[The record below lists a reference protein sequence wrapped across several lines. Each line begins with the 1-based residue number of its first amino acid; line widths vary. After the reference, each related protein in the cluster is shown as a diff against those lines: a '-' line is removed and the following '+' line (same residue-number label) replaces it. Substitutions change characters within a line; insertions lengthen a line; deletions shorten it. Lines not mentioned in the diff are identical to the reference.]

1 MKEQNKWKEDT
12 VKFVL
17 PLYGY
22 QSKTYPMVNAD
33 NTSQRCHK
41 NSFLKKD
48 FSLVLFEKFLSNCG
62 AVKSQNL
69 TKVTYFTGLLML
81 PIQTLLSKAY
91 SQVTLLK
98 PTKMNK
104 I

>member
-17 PLYGY
+17 PLHGY

-41 NSFLKKD
+41 SSFLEKD
-48 FSLVLFEKFLSNCG
+48 FSLVLFEKFLGNCG

-98 PTKMNK
+98 PKMNK